1 MRYASNTVTAC
12 YLPEGITD
20 AALLTMLMHDYNI
33 VAAEGRG
40 RLAGKCFRIGHM
52 GYVTTQDIDAV
63 LAALQQ
69 ALPRLGFQ
77 PASVL

>member
-1 MRYASNTVTAC
+1 
-12 YLPEGITD
+12 
-20 AALLTMLMHDYNI
+20 MLMHDYNI

-40 RLAGKCFRIGHM
+40 LLAGKCFRVGHM
-52 GYVTTQDIDAV
+52 GYVTTQDIDEV

-77 PASVL
+77 SAGVL